1 MIPAAVAAVVTAVV
15 DEHPLA
21 SPEEL
26 GRFVVAA
33 LADDGWQVTPEP
45 ARGPFRS
52 DLAPGRRRPRPAL
65 PAGQPLRPALC
76 PPTAA

>member
-26 GRFVVAA
+26 GRFVVTA
-33 LADDGWQVTPEP
+33 LAADGWQVTPEP
-45 ARGPFRS
+45 FRAPLRS
-52 DLAPGRRRPRPAL
+52 ELAPGRRLPRPAL
-65 PAGQPLRPALC
+65 PAGQPARPALC
-76 PPTAA
+76 PPAAA